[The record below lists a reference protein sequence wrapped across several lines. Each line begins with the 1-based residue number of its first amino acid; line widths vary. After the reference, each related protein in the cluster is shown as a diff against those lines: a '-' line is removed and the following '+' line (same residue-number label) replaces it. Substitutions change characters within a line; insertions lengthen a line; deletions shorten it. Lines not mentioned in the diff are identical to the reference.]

1 MTAKFLNVDSR
12 DYFLISIGLVALC
25 MCSCTALRPRSTY
38 AIVNDITGAETIDS
52 GYLVLAVDGK
62 PVKRTEGIITTVIP
76 MAIVEPGTHTLKI
89 EPGKDAAQVTTVSA
103 SFEAGKLYRIVPDRN
118 NNSVTVVEDNSKRD

>member
-12 DYFLISIGLVALC
+12 DYFLISIGLVVLC
-25 MCSCTALRPRSTY
+25 LCGCTALRPRSSY
-38 AIVNDITGAETIDS
+38 AIVNDVTNQPIDA
-52 GYLVLAVDGK
+52 GYRVLDVDGK

-89 EPGKDAAQVTTVSA
+89 EPGKDAVQVTTVSA
-103 SFEAGKLYRIVPDRN
+103 SFEAGKLYRIVPDGN
-118 NNSVTVVEDNSKRD
+118 NNSVTVVEENSKRD